1 MPWLTLSV
9 CILFLLCCWLL
20 IKLQAAECKL
30 SRLVLIGLVLGVAI
44 GAGMQ
49 YFFGADDPQVVLA
62 LSWLKIVGGGY
73 ISLLKLVMMPL
84 IAISILSAINK
95 LENARSLG
103 RISAVVIAAMLVLVM
118 IAGFVGV
125 LTTSLGGL
133 TAQGLLSHGVLN
145 SAELQSNAAEVQNLS
160 LPQLLLSLIPTNVF
174 ADLAGSRSLS
184 VIGVVIFSV
193 LAGVALLQLRHDKP
207 EAGALI
213 GKGIDAVQ
221 LWVMKMV
228 RTVIALTPYGVMALM
243 INVVAHYRLQDI
255 LSLLSFI
262 GLCYAAMLLM
272 FVVHMLILL
281 LLGKNP
287 LHYLQNVWSVLTFA
301 FISRSSAASIP
312 LSIEAQKRMGIP
324 DSIANFAASFGANM
338 GQNGCAGIYPAMMV
352 AMIAPTLG
360 INPLDPA
367 FLATLLPAIALGS
380 IGVAGVGGG
389 GTFAALIVLSALN
402 FPIALVGVLMAIEPL
417 VDMGRTALNVN
428 GSIMAATIANRVLNI
443 EPSTPQQAES
453 LSQ

>member
-1 MPWLTLSV
+1 
-9 CILFLLCCWLL
+9 
-20 IKLQAAECKL
+20 
-30 SRLVLIGLVLGVAI
+30 
-44 GAGMQ
+44 
-49 YFFGADDPQVVLA
+49 
-62 LSWLKIVGGGY
+62 
-73 ISLLKLVMMPL
+73 
-84 IAISILSAINK
+84 
-95 LENARSLG
+95 
-103 RISAVVIAAMLVLVM
+103 
-118 IAGFVGV
+118 
-125 LTTSLGGL
+125 
-133 TAQGLLSHGVLN
+133 
-145 SAELQSNAAEVQNLS
+145 
-160 LPQLLLSLIPTNVF
+160 
-174 ADLAGSRSLS
+174 
-184 VIGVVIFSV
+184 
-193 LAGVALLQLRHDKP
+193 
-207 EAGALI
+207 
-213 GKGIDAVQ
+213 
-221 LWVMKMV
+221 
-228 RTVIALTPYGVMALM
+228 
-243 INVVAHYRLQDI
+243 
-255 LSLLSFI
+255 
-262 GLCYAAMLLM
+262 
-272 FVVHMLILL
+272 
-281 LLGKNP
+281 
-287 LHYLQNVWSVLTFA
+287 LTFA